1 VASDLLVSPNSVP
14 ADKFPYI
21 IALTG
26 GIASGKTMVSDEFA
40 RLGAPII
47 DTDIIAHEIV
57 EPGQIALQDIESAFG
72 SKIIDD
78 HGRLRRRELRS
89 IIFSD
94 SKAREKLESILHP
107 RIRQAAVNAISRVTS
122 DYCILVIPLLTEK
135 EGFPGID
142 RVLVVDVESETQISR
157 LMARDNSSRKQARQA
172 LASQLTRKERLNL
185 ADDILDNTGSP
196 EQARQQAEQLH
207 KKYTRLAARR

>member
-1 VASDLLVSPNSVP
+1 
-14 ADKFPYI
+14 
-21 IALTG
+21 
-26 GIASGKTMVSDEFA
+26 MVSDEFA
-40 RLGAPII
+40 RLGVPII

-57 EPGQIALQDIESAFG
+57 EPGQAALQAIERAFG

-89 IIFSD
+89 IIFAD

-107 RIRQAAVNAISRVTS
+107 GIRQAAVNAISRVTS

-157 LMARDNSSRKQARQA
+157 LMARDDSSRQQARQA
-172 LASQLTRKERLNL
+172 LASQLSRQERLKL

-196 EQARQQAEQLH
+196 QQARRQVEQLH